1 MQQGRKTCY
10 KVSQTS
16 SVINRSAN
24 QLEHWL
30 CNSVPSL
37 EWAHQLQ
44 CQGPGWHRDGH
55 GLTTAEAKL
64 GGSCC
69 CVLERETDKWMP
81 RWQLVIGWPVPRITA
96 ADWSASVTWPR
107 IPVSDWSASVTW
119 PRIPVSDWAAG
130 YHNWSLMMAG
140 FKPRY

>member
-37 EWAHQLQ
+37 GWAHQHQLQ
-44 CQGPGWHRDGH
+44 CQGPGCHRDGH

-64 GGSCC
+64 GGCCC
-69 CVLERETDKWMP
+69 CVLYIINIRNIIIIVDPHNFGEN
-81 RWQLVIGWPVPRITA
+81 LRILY
-96 ADWSASVTWPR
+96 SM
-107 IPVSDWSASVTW
+107 
-119 PRIPVSDWAAG
+119 
-130 YHNWSLMMAG
+130 SLC
-140 FKPRY
+140 KPLANYVFWKILIRFSNKLNKKLNILFPKLQY